1 MPNCSNGAVVAPV
14 AKSVCKLW
22 AHLWHKGHRRLCLDC
37 PCLITQTQKTWSAFF
52 DNGASKEGDLG
63 HDLCTS
69 NNRQRKLRAGLSY
82 RKWPECWMLSNFWK
96 KGEHFW
102 KRRKTGQWASCAWV
116 SNLTRNIN
124 YDCGQ
129 YTSRCS
135 TYSLINLV
143 FIYLLFSF
151 FLSMLV
157 SFLFFYISGGFFLW
171 EPGVLGKGLFS
182 TKLFFVYY

>member
-1 MPNCSNGAVVAPV
+1 MAR
-14 AKSVCKLW
+14 AK
-22 AHLWHKGHRRLCLDC
+22 KG
-37 PCLITQTQKTWSAFF
+37 IWVMT
-52 DNGASKEGDLG
+52 
-63 HDLCTS
+63 CTS

-82 RKWPECWMLSNFWK
+82 RKWPDCWMLSNFWK

-102 KRRKTGQWASCAWV
+102 KRRKTGQWASCARV

-143 FIYLLFSF
+143 FICLLSISFLSFFFFVLSLLVSVLFFLFLFS
-151 FLSMLV
+151 LCENLV
-157 SFLFFYISGGFFLW
+157 SWVKIFPQRSCFRLHVRPVYRASFLAIIMIASL
-171 EPGVLGKGLFS
+171 
-182 TKLFFVYY
+182 